1 MNKLT
6 SFPDVLWGISYLT
19 DEGEAISGS
28 IANSSLFDKITE
40 LLRDQYGF
48 SINHPALRIV
58 ANLASSS
65 AGATNKL
72 FSSGAVKE
80 IVSRFLEYNP

>member
-1 MNKLT
+1 L
-6 SFPDVLWGISYLT
+6 IR
-19 DEGEAISGS
+19 
-28 IANSSLFDKITE
+28 DK
-40 LLRDQYGF
+40 YGF

-72 FSSGAVKE
+72 FSNGAVKE